1 VSERAIKRLPGNRV
15 VRRRIDAQRVIALPE
30 EPGQREVPN
39 TRTHAKRFVLGF
51 TLLVLTGAL
60 VLSLPWVSESGKGTP
75 FIDALFTAISASA
88 VTGLVT
94 VDTQNHWNFF
104 GELVVL
110 LLIQAGGLGFM
121 VGASLVLL
129 SLRRGSSLRDTL
141 LLQDGTPTLSLAE
154 VGNLTGRI
162 LKFTLVT
169 EAIGAVI
176 LTITFSFD
184 HPLQEAIW
192 HGVFHSVS
200 SFCNAGF
207 DLQGGFTSL
216 SGYRTSIPVNF
227 TVMALIQAGSLSYMV
242 LHDAWAE
249 RRWNRLALD
258 TKLVL
263 LVNAILLAA
272 GAIGFLII
280 EWHSALTTTPAWAR
294 PMSAL
299 FQSVAA
305 RTAGPATV
313 DFGQANPAT
322 LFLWVALM
330 FVGGA
335 AGSTAGGVKLAT
347 IGLVAV
353 AVLSTVRGQPEPQV
367 FGRRISTQLVFRAMA
382 VIALFLFVHFA
393 LTLLLALTED
403 VFNAERFG
411 FLALM
416 FETMSATG
424 TVGVSTGIT
433 PHVST
438 AGKVVLGAAMFF
450 GRLGPLTAVYALQ
463 RRQHPTRY
471 RFPEAPVRIG

>member
-1 VSERAIKRLPGNRV
+1 MSDRAVRRLPGNRV
-15 VRRRIDAQRVIALPE
+15 VRRRLDAQQIIKLPE
-30 EPGQREVPN
+30 EPTRRDVPN
-39 TRTHAKRFVLGF
+39 VRTHAKRFVLGF
-51 TLLVLTGAL
+51 TALVLVGSAL
-60 VLSLPWVSESGKGTP
+60 LSLPWTTESGHGTP
-75 FIDALFTAISASA
+75 YVDALFTAISASA

-104 GELVVL
+104 GELVVI

-121 VGASLVLL
+121 VGASLVLQ

-154 VGNLTGRI
+154 VGSLTGRI
-162 LKFTLVT
+162 LKFTVVT
-169 EAIGAVI
+169 EAIGAAI
-176 LTITFSFD
+176 LTATFAFD
-184 HPLQEAIW
+184 HPFQDALW

-207 DLQGGFTSL
+207 DLQGGFISL
-216 SGYRTSIPVNF
+216 TGYETSIPVNF
-227 TVMALIQAGSLSYMV
+227 TIMALIQAGSLSYMV
-242 LHDAWAE
+242 LSDTWSG

-280 EWHSALTTTPAWAR
+280 EWHSALANTPAWAR

-299 FQSVAA
+299 FQSVSA
-305 RTAGPATV
+305 RTAGATTV
-313 DFGQANPAT
+313 DFGQAHPAT

-347 IGLVAV
+347 IGLIAI

-367 FGRRISTQLVFRAMA
+367 FGRRISTQLVYRAMA

-403 VFNAERFG
+403 TFNHERFG
-411 FLALM
+411 FISLM
-416 FETMSATG
+416 FETMSAMG
-424 TVGVSTGIT
+424 TVGLTTGIT
-433 PHVST
+433 PSVST
-438 AGKVVLGAAMFF
+438 AGKLVLCTAMFF

-463 RRQHPTRY
+463 RRQHATRY
-471 RFPEAPVRIG
+471 RYPEAPVRIG